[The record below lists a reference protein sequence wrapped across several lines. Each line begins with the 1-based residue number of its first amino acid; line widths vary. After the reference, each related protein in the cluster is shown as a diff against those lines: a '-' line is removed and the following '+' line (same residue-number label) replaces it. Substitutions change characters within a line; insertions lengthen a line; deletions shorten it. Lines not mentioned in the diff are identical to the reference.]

1 MSQKKVLSPITWP
14 VLSFA
19 LVIAIGS
26 ILLSLPFAV
35 ADGQNLAFL
44 DALFLATS
52 AVCVTGLSSVDIGTV
67 LSDTGLGILLML
79 IQLGGLGITTYT
91 SLIFILWRN
100 RVPVTDRLAV
110 HQALLNKDVLN
121 VRAFIWQLVLL
132 VLSVEAVAA
141 LMLYLHDP
149 ITFHP
154 FYAIF
159 HAVSAFC
166 NAGFSP
172 FSQSLI
178 PFKDDVTVNAIIGI
192 SIILGGLGFAV
203 LHEIR
208 RVLQGHFSALWQA
221 YEVKILGKKKI
232 ISYAHDDIF
241 PAQRKRPHLDKY
253 SRMVLMTSLALIV
266 LGAVS
271 VFTLEILHMNALP
284 SFSLALTSTFQSI
297 SLRTAGFNT
306 VNLSLLSDASLLIM
320 VALMFIGGA
329 PGSCAG
335 GIKITTFRVL
345 LAFMKAQITGEKN
358 IVVRDRSVR
367 PETVSQALMLFFF
380 GALTI
385 GLSVILLCITENASV
400 IGERTGSVPLLTL
413 IFEVVSAFATVGY
426 TLGHTSNLSDVGKI
440 IIILNMF
447 IGRVGFIGLLTALHS
462 LRPSR
467 KYSYPTMPIPIG

>member
-1 MSQKKVLSPITWP
+1 MSQRKLLSPITWP

-19 LVIAIGS
+19 LVIAIGA
-26 ILLSLPFAV
+26 LLLCLPMAV
-35 ADGQNLAFL
+35 NEGQELAFI

-67 LSDTGLGILLML
+67 LSEAGLGILLML

-132 VLSVEAVAA
+132 VLTVEMTAA

-149 ITFHP
+149 INFHP

-159 HAVSAFC
+159 HAISAFC

-172 FSQSLI
+172 FSQNLI
-178 PFKDDVTVNAIIGI
+178 PFKDDVMVNAIIGI

-208 RVLQGHFSALWQA
+208 RVIQSYLTSLWQF
-221 YEVKILGKKKI
+221 YEVKVAKKKKI
-232 ISYAHDDIF
+232 TSYACDDIF
-241 PAQRKRPHLDKY
+241 PVQRKRPYIDKY
-253 SRMVLMTSLALIV
+253 SRMVLMTSFALV
-266 LGAVS
+266 LVGAVS
-271 VFTLEILHMNALP
+271 IFTLEILHMNALP
-284 SFSLALTSTFQSI
+284 SFSLVLTSTFQSI

-306 VNLSLLSDASLLIM
+306 VDFSLLSDATLLIM

-358 IVVRDRSVR
+358 IVIRDRGVR
-367 PETVSQALMLFFF
+367 SETVSQALMLFFF
-380 GALTI
+380 GALTV
-385 GLSVILLCITENASV
+385 GLSVILLCITENASF
-400 IGERTGSVPLLTL
+400 IGERTGSVPLITL

-426 TLGHTSNLSDVGKI
+426 TLGETANLSDVGKI

-467 KYSYPTMPIPIG
+467 KYAYPTMPIPIG